1 KLSAAFHS
9 PLLIFT
15 TFCIFATA
23 ALVLISLIWHHPA
36 LLRIQR
42 LAALPTLFAA
52 CAAIIY
58 CTSSA
63 SAFSLISCG
72 LDLAGRYATPLM
84 LAFPFFFATIFTT
97 AFLAINAFSR
107 NTSVARAG
115 SAHPNYPEP
124 NHPETSVGAG
134 ADVVRGG
141 DACVA
146 LHSSPD
152 PNRPATHH
160 I

>member
-23 ALVLISLIWHHPA
+23 ALVLVSLVWHHPA

-84 LAFPFFFATIFTT
+84 LAFPFFFATIFTA
-97 AFLAINAFSR
+97 AFLAINAFR
-107 NTSVARAG
+107 M
-115 SAHPNYPEP
+115 
-124 NHPETSVGAG
+124 ETSVGAG
-134 ADVVRGG
+134 AVDGQGG
-141 DACVA
+141 NACVA
-146 LHSSPD
+146 RAGTNDPD
-152 PNRPATHH
+152 AIATDNIAAVATHRAG
-160 I
+160 